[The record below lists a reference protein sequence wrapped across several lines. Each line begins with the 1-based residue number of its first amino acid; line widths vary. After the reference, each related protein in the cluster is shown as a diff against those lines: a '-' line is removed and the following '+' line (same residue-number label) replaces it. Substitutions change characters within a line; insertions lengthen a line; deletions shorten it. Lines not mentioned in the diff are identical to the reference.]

1 MVSLLSVVE
10 DAHETA
16 RLRVV
21 ELTHN
26 GYEDDAYSIVQEFR
40 EWYDDDDH
48 EIYSLAYIGEGSEY
62 Y

>member
-21 ELTHN
+21 ELCEN

-62 Y
+62 F

>member
-1 MVSLLSVVE
+1 MVSLLSIVE

-21 ELTHN
+21 KLTHK
-26 GYEDDAYSIVQEFR
+26 GREDDAYCIVQEFR

-62 Y
+62 F

>member
-1 MVSLLSVVE
+1 MVE

-21 ELTHN
+21 KLCDK
-26 GYEDDAYSIVQEFR
+26 GREDDAFSIVQEFR

-48 EIYSLAYIGEGSEY
+48 EIYSLTYIGEGSEY
-62 Y
+62 F

>member
-1 MVSLLSVVE
+1 MVSLLSIVE

-21 ELTHN
+21 KLTHK
-26 GYEDDAYSIVQEFR
+26 GREDDAYSIVQEFR

-62 Y
+62 F

>member
-1 MVSLLSVVE
+1 MVE

-21 ELTHN
+21 KLCEK
-26 GYEDDAYSIVQEFR
+26 GCEEDAFSIVQEFR

-62 Y
+62 F

>member
-1 MVSLLSVVE
+1 MVE

>member
-1 MVSLLSVVE
+1 MVSLLSIVE

-21 ELTHN
+21 KLTHK
-26 GYEDDAYSIVQEFR
+26 GREDDAYSIVQEFR
-40 EWYDDDDH
+40 EWYDDEDH

>member
-1 MVSLLSVVE
+1 MVE

-21 ELTHN
+21 ELTHK
-26 GYEDDAYSIVQEFR
+26 GREDDAYSIVQEFR